1 MLRDAPFRT
10 LIRLHSPIRIIII
23 LPVVIALIAM
33 TVAIMIFTQKE
44 VNQAML
50 RAGDEQAKNI
60 LKVVKLNIEN
70 QQQDLVFFQR
80 YAEQKYEQQLKNL
93 VSVVVSQVDYFHSLA
108 VQGTITEDQAKKA
121 ALESVQRLRYGNND
135 YFFIYNLQGVAISHA
150 DPQIRG
156 RDMSAFKDEKGRPV
170 VQTMRDITAANKE
183 GVCTMWWTKLAGTK
197 PVPKLLYFYFYP
209 RWNWM
214 IGTGVYID
222 DIDQDIARKRGE
234 IMAVLK
240 RTFAEVKVFE
250 TGYFSVFD
258 GSKKILIHP
267 FLADQDGAGLKNPFT
282 GQSHIDDLVAAAKNP
297 EVPLQYLWDKPST
310 PGDYKYVKYSHVD
323 YFPPFDWYISSSVY
337 EDEMESPAKRI
348 IQRQLLFVSIV
359 VLLCMGGV
367 FLLVNRVTEPLAML
381 TRHADRM
388 GETDF
393 TLSEEGVRE
402 LKTITFP
409 SEVSLLSRTMLN
421 MEQKLGEYIK
431 TLEET
436 TTARERMASELRIAR
451 DIQMSMLPR
460 EDISLASGKR
470 VDVAAILEPAREVG
484 GDLYDYF
491 FIDPEHICIIVGDV
505 SDKGVPAALFMAR
518 SKALFRNAAL
528 RGQAQPDAI
537 LQAVNQ
543 ELCASNEMRMFIT
556 TFIGLLDL
564 RSGELTFS
572 NAGHIPPLL
581 VREQE
586 GAKYID
592 LPKGKPVGIQKR
604 SAYSVDNFQ
613 MRRGDSL
620 IVFTDG
626 IPEALNSQEEF
637 FDDERLLN
645 LFNAHQPSSAADAL
659 DMVLREVSNFSG
671 GAPQTDDIAVLCIRY
686 VG

>member
-1 MLRDAPFRT
+1 MLRDAPFRA
-10 LIRLHSPIRIIII
+10 LIRLLSPIRIIII

-50 RAGDEQAKNI
+50 RAGDEEARNI

-108 VQGTITEDQAKKA
+108 AQGLITEDQAKKA

-150 DPQIRG
+150 DPRIRG

-170 VQTMRDITAANKE
+170 VQTMREIAATKKE

-197 PVPKLLYFYFYP
+197 PVPKLLYFYLYP
-209 RWNWM
+209 RWDWM

-234 IMAVLK
+234 IMTVLK
-240 RTFAEVKVFE
+240 KTFAEVKVFE

-267 FLADQDGAGLKNPFT
+267 FLAGQDGAGMKDPVT
-282 GQSHIDDLVAAAKNP
+282 GRSHIDDLMAAAKNP
-297 EVPLQYLWDKPST
+297 DKPLQYLWDKPST

-337 EDEMESPAKRI
+337 EDEMERPAQRI
-348 IQRQLLFVSIV
+348 IKRQLLFVSVV
-359 VLLCMGGV
+359 VLLCMAGV
-367 FLLVNRVTEPLAML
+367 FLLVNRVTEPLARL

-393 TLSEEGVRE
+393 TLSAEGVRE

-409 SEVSLLSRTMLN
+409 SEVSLLSGTMLK
-421 MEQKLGEYIK
+421 MEQKLGEYLK
-431 TLEET
+431 TLAET
-436 TTARERMASELRIAR
+436 TAARERMASELRIAR

-460 EDISLASGKR
+460 EDIWLAGGKR
-470 VDVAAILEPAREVG
+470 VDLAATLEPAREVG

-491 FIDPEHICIIVGDV
+491 FIDPERLCIVVGDV

-528 RGQAQPDAI
+528 REPARPDAI
-537 LQAVNQ
+537 LHAVNQ
-543 ELCASNEMRMFIT
+543 ELCAGNEMRMFIT

-564 RSGELTFS
+564 GSGELTFS

-581 VREQE
+581 VHECE
-586 GAKYID
+586 GAKYVD
-592 LPKGKPVGIQKR
+592 LPQGKPVGIHKR
-604 SAYSVDNFQ
+604 SAYSVDRLQ
-613 MRRGDSL
+613 MRRGDAL
-620 IVFTDG
+620 LVFTDG
-626 IPEALNSQEEF
+626 IPEALNNRDEF
-637 FDDERLLN
+637 FEDERLLD
-645 LFNAHQPSSAADAL
+645 LFHTHPPSSAADAL
-659 DMVLREVSNFSG
+659 DIVLREVRIFSE
-671 GAPQTDDIAVLCIRY
+671 GAPQADDIAVLCIRY

>member
-10 LIRLHSPIRIIII
+10 LIRLFSPIRIIII
-23 LPVVIALIAM
+23 LPVVIALVAM
-33 TVAIMIFTQKE
+33 TAAIMLFTHKE
-44 VNQAML
+44 VTQAML
-50 RAGDEQAKNI
+50 RAGDEEARNI

-70 QQQDLVFFQR
+70 QEQDLAFFQR

-93 VSVVVSQVDYFHSLA
+93 VSVVVSQVEYFHSLSA
-108 VQGTITEDQAKKA
+108 QGVITEEQAKKA
-121 ALESVQRLRYGNND
+121 ALELVQSLRYGKDD
-135 YFFIYNLQGVAISHA
+135 YFFIYDLQGVAISHA
-150 DPQIRG
+150 DPRIRG

-170 VQTMRDITAANKE
+170 VQTMREITAAKKE
-183 GVCTMWWTKLAGTK
+183 GVCTMWWTKLTGTK
-197 PVPKLLYFYFYP
+197 PVPKLLYFYLYP
-209 RWNWM
+209 RWNWL

-234 IMAVLK
+234 IMTVLRK
-240 RTFAEVKVFE
+240 TFADVKIFE

-258 GSKKILIHP
+258 GNKKILIHP
-267 FLADQDGAGLKNPFT
+267 FLAAQDGAGRKDPLAVR
-282 GQSHIDDLVAAAKNP
+282 SHIDALMTAAKNP
-297 EVPLQYLWDKPST
+297 EAPLQYLWDKPST

-323 YFPPFDWYISSSVY
+323 YFPPFDWYIASSVY
-337 EDEMESPAKRI
+337 EDEMERPARRI
-348 IQRQLLFVSIV
+348 IRRQLLFVSIV
-359 VLLCMGGV
+359 VFLCMGGV
-367 FLLVNRVTEPLAML
+367 FLLVNRVTEPLARL

-388 GETDF
+388 GATDF
-393 TLSEEGVRE
+393 TLSEEGMRE

-421 MEQKLGEYIK
+421 MEQKLGEYLK
-431 TLEET
+431 TLAET
-436 TTARERMASELRIAR
+436 TAARERMASELRIAR

-470 VDVAAILEPAREVG
+470 VDLAAILEPAREVG

-491 FIDPEHICIIVGDV
+491 LIDPEHLFIIVGDV

-528 RGQAQPDAI
+528 RAPVRPDAV
-537 LQAVNQ
+537 LHTVNQ
-543 ELCASNEMRMFIT
+543 ELCASNEMHMFIT
-556 TFIGLLDL
+556 TFIGILDL

-581 VREQE
+581 IGGQE

-592 LPKGKPVGIQKR
+592 LPTGKPVGIHHR
-604 SAYSVDNFQ
+604 SAYSVDHLQ
-613 MRRGDSL
+613 MSRGDAL

-626 IPEALNSQEEF
+626 IPEALNSRDEF
-637 FDDERLLN
+637 FEDERLLD
-645 LFNAHQPSSAADAL
+645 LFHANPPSSAAEAL
-659 DMVLREVSNFSG
+659 AMVLKEVKTFSD
-671 GAPQTDDIAVLCIRY
+671 GAPQADDIAVLCIRY

>member
-1 MLRDAPFRT
+1 MLRDAPFRA
-10 LIRLHSPIRIIII
+10 LIRLLSPIRIIII

-50 RAGDEQAKNI
+50 RAGDEEARNI

-70 QQQDLVFFQR
+70 QQQDLLFFQR

-108 VQGTITEDQAKKA
+108 EQGIITEDQAKKA

-150 DPQIRG
+150 DPRIRG

-170 VQTMRDITAANKE
+170 VQTMREIAATKKE

-197 PVPKLLYFYFYP
+197 PVPKLLYFYLYP
-209 RWNWM
+209 RWDWM

-234 IMAVLK
+234 IMTVLK
-240 RTFAEVKVFE
+240 KTFADVKVFE

-267 FLADQDGAGLKNPFT
+267 FLAGQDGAGMKDPVT
-282 GQSHIDDLVAAAKNP
+282 GRSQIDELMAAAKNP
-297 EVPLQYLWDKPST
+297 EAPLKYLWDKPST

-337 EDEMESPAKRI
+337 EDEMERPAQRI
-348 IQRQLLFVSIV
+348 IKRQLLFVSVV
-359 VLLCMGGV
+359 VLLCMAGV
-367 FLLVNRVTEPLAML
+367 FLLVNRVTEPLARL
-381 TRHADRM
+381 THHADRM

-409 SEVSLLSRTMLN
+409 SEVSLLSGTMLK
-421 MEQKLGEYIK
+421 MEQKLGEYLK
-431 TLEET
+431 TLAET
-436 TTARERMASELRIAR
+436 TAARERMASELRIAR
-451 DIQMSMLPR
+451 DIQMSMLPN
-460 EDISLASGKR
+460 EDIWLAGGKR
-470 VDVAAILEPAREVG
+470 VDLAATLEPAREVG

-491 FIDPEHICIIVGDV
+491 FIDPEHLCIVVGDV

-518 SKALFRNAAL
+518 SKALFRNATL
-528 RGQAQPDAI
+528 RESARPEVI
-537 LQAVNQ
+537 LHAVNQ
-543 ELCASNEMRMFIT
+543 ELCVSNEMRMFIT
-556 TFIGLLDL
+556 AFIGILDL
-564 RSGELTFS
+564 RSGDLTFS

-581 VREQE
+581 IREQE
-586 GAKYID
+586 GAKYVE
-592 LPKGKPVGIQKR
+592 LPKGKPVGIHKR
-604 SAYSVDNFQ
+604 SAYSVDCLQ
-613 MRRGDSL
+613 MRPGDAL
-620 IVFTDG
+620 LVFTDG
-626 IPEALNSQEEF
+626 IPEALNNRDEF
-637 FDDERLLN
+637 FEDERLLD
-645 LFNAHQPSSAADAL
+645 LFHASSPSNAANAL
-659 DMVLREVSNFSG
+659 DIVLREVRIFSE
-671 GAPQTDDIAVLCIRY
+671 GAPQADDIAVLCIRY

>member
-1 MLRDAPFRT
+1 MLRDAPFRA
-10 LIRLHSPIRIIII
+10 LIRLLSPIRIIII

-50 RAGDEQAKNI
+50 RAGDEEARNI

-108 VQGTITEDQAKKA
+108 AQGLITEDQAKKA

-150 DPQIRG
+150 DPRIRG

-170 VQTMRDITAANKE
+170 VQTMREIAATKKE

-197 PVPKLLYFYFYP
+197 PVPKLLYFYLYP
-209 RWNWM
+209 RWDWM

-234 IMAVLK
+234 IMTVLK
-240 RTFAEVKVFE
+240 KTFAEVKVFE

-267 FLADQDGAGLKNPFT
+267 FLAGQDGAGMKDPVT
-282 GQSHIDDLVAAAKNP
+282 GRSLIDDLMAAANNP
-297 EVPLQYLWDKPST
+297 EAPLQYLWDKPSA

-337 EDEMESPAKRI
+337 EDEMERPAQRI
-348 IQRQLLFVSIV
+348 IKRQLLFVSVV
-359 VLLCMGGV
+359 VLLCMAGV
-367 FLLVNRVTEPLAML
+367 FLLVNRVTEPLARL

-393 TLSEEGVRE
+393 TLSAEGVRE

-409 SEVSLLSRTMLN
+409 SEVSLLSGTMLK
-421 MEQKLGEYIK
+421 MEQKLGEYLK
-431 TLEET
+431 TLAET
-436 TTARERMASELRIAR
+436 TAARERMASELRIAR

-460 EDISLASGKR
+460 EDIWLAGGKR
-470 VDVAAILEPAREVG
+470 VDLAATLEPAREVG

-491 FIDPEHICIIVGDV
+491 FIDPERLCIVVGDV

-528 RGQAQPDAI
+528 REPARPDAI
-537 LQAVNQ
+537 LHAVNQ
-543 ELCASNEMRMFIT
+543 ELCAGNEMRMFIT

-564 RSGELTFS
+564 GSGELTFS

-581 VREQE
+581 VHECE
-586 GAKYID
+586 GAKYVD
-592 LPKGKPVGIQKR
+592 LPQGKPVGIHKR
-604 SAYSVDNFQ
+604 SAYSVDRLQ
-613 MRRGDSL
+613 MRRGDAL
-620 IVFTDG
+620 LVFTDG
-626 IPEALNSQEEF
+626 IPEALNNRDEF
-637 FDDERLLN
+637 FEDERLLD
-645 LFNAHQPSSAADAL
+645 LFHTHPPSSAADAL
-659 DMVLREVSNFSG
+659 DIVLREVRIFSE
-671 GAPQTDDIAVLCIRY
+671 GAPQADDIAVLCIRY